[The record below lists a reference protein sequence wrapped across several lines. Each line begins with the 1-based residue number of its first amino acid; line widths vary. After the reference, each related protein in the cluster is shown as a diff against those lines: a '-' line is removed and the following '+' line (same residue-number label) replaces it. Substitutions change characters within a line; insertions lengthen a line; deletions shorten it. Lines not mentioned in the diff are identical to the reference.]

1 MNKPLRLILC
11 LVMAAA
17 FALIIVCG
25 LNYLRLTKEL
35 RSCEQQLAE
44 SRETWE
50 KIAAEKEELQI
61 DLRAKQKELKE
72 TKLTLDETT
81 ERASELKA
89 EIEQLRKD
97 IDLLKEK
104 QKEEPSS

>member
-1 MNKPLRLILC
+1 MNNQLKVILC

-17 FALIIVCG
+17 CALIVVCG
-25 LNYLRLTKEL
+25 LNYLHLTREL
-35 RSCEQQLAE
+35 CSIEQQLAE

-50 KIAAEKEELQI
+50 KIAAEKETLQ
-61 DLRAKQKELKE
+61 DSLRAKQKELKE

-81 ERASELKA
+81 ERATELKT

-97 IDLLKEK
+97 IELLKEK
-104 QKEEPSS
+104 RKTEP

>member
-1 MNKPLRLILC
+1 MNNQLKIILC

-17 FALIIVCG
+17 LALITVCG

-35 RSCEQQLAE
+35 RSSEQQLAE

-50 KIAAEKEELQI
+50 TIAAEKEALQD

-72 TKLTLDETT
+72 AKLTLDETT

-97 IDLLKEK
+97 IELLKANEK
-104 QKEEPSS
+104 SDP

>member
-1 MNKPLRLILC
+1 MSKELKIILC

-17 FALIIVCG
+17 FALIFVCG
-25 LNYLRLTKEL
+25 LNYLSLTKEL
-35 RSCEQQLAE
+35 HICEQQLAE

-50 KIAAEKEELQI
+50 QIAAEKEALQD

-72 TKLTLDETT
+72 AKLTLDETT

-89 EIEQLRKD
+89 ENEQLRKD

-104 QKEEPSS
+104 QNQDSK